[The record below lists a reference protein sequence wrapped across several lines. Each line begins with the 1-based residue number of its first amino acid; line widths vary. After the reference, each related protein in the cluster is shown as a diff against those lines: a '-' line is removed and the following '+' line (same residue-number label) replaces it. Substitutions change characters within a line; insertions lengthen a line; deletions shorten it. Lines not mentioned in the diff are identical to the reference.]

1 MKTSIIV
8 LAYKHE
14 RYVLEALRSAVDQ
27 TLRAD
32 EIIVIDDASPDA
44 TRKIVEAFIR
54 ENSSFPLRLICNERN
69 LGVTGSFAR
78 AAAAASGDVIFTLAG
93 DDVAMPSRLEVVH
106 AYLSARPTTYA
117 VISNAQIIDESSTP
131 KGLLDNCAGHLTPA
145 ALSVADLAP
154 GEHFL
159 RSRSSCGAAAAYRA
173 EVFRSFSP
181 LRDGLYAEDDPAA
194 FRAMLL
200 GTCDFL
206 PEPLVHWRRHAN
218 NLSRGTGSR
227 RGPEMAVHYSKCEA
241 MVDQMLAD
249 AVEWTSRHE
258 GRLGLGIDH
267 AASSFRF
274 HKAKWALWA
283 AAHEQG
289 VSLSAFF
296 SAAGDMAESRPS
308 LYEFIKEAWR
318 PTVRMFM
325 PFPLQRAMA
334 SFRSR
339 P

>member
-27 TLRAD
+27 TLKAD

-78 AAAAASGDVIFTLAG
+78 AVAATSGDVIFTLAG

-117 VISNAQIIDESSTP
+117 VISNAQIIDESSSP

-181 LRDGLYAEDDPAA
+181 LRGGLYAEDDPAA

-218 NLSRGTGSR
+218 NLSHGTGSS
-227 RGPEMAVHYSKCEA
+227 RGPEMAVHYRKCEA

-249 AVEWTSRHE
+249 AVEWKSRHE
-258 GRLGLGIDH
+258 GRLGPGFDH
-267 AASSFRF
+267 AISSLHFY
-274 HKAKWALWA
+274 KAKWALWA
-283 AAHEQG
+283 AAHERG
-289 VSLSAFF
+289 LSLRAFCSAAKELSARRM
-296 SAAGDMAESRPS
+296 STLA
-308 LYEFIKEAWR
+308 LLKEAWR
-318 PTVRMFM
+318 PACRMFI
-325 PFPLQRAMA
+325 PFPIQRLIAKL
-334 SFRSR
+334 RSR

>member
-27 TLRAD
+27 TLKAD

-44 TRKIVEAFIR
+44 TPKIVEAFIR

-78 AAAAASGDVIFTLAG
+78 AVAATSGDVIFTLAG

-117 VISNAQIIDESSTP
+117 VISNAQIIDETSSPT
-131 KGLLDNCAGHLTPA
+131 GLLDNCAERLEPT
-145 ALSVADLAP
+145 ALSIADLKR
-154 GEHFL
+154 GEYFL
-159 RSRSSCGAAAAYRA
+159 RGRSSCGAAAAYRA

-181 LRDGLYAEDDPAA
+181 LRVGLYAEDDPAA

-218 NLSRGTGSR
+218 NLSHGTGSR
-227 RGPEMAVHYSKCEA
+227 RGPEMAVHYRKCEA

-249 AVEWTSRHE
+249 ADEWVIRHTDIS
-258 GRLGLGIDH
+258 GLGFDH
-267 AASSFRF
+267 AVSNLRF
-274 HKAKWALWA
+274 HKAKCALWA
-283 AAHEQG
+283 AAHEKG
-289 VSLSAFF
+289 IHLGAFF
-296 SAAGDMAESRPS
+296 SASKALLASRPT
-308 LYEFIKEAWR
+308 LFAFVKEFWR
-318 PTVRMFM
+318 PAFRMLM
-325 PFPLQRAMA
+325 PFTLQRLLANL
-334 SFRSR
+334 RTHR
-339 P
+339 

>member
-14 RYVLEALRSAVDQ
+14 RYVLEALRSAVSQ
-27 TLRAD
+27 TLKAD

-54 ENSSFPLRLICNERN
+54 ENFSFPLRLICNERN

-78 AAAAASGDVIFTLAG
+78 AVAATSGDVIFTLAG

-117 VISNAQIIDESSTP
+117 VISNAQIIDETSSP
-131 KGLLDNCAGHLTPA
+131 SGMLDNCAGCLAPT
-145 ALSVADLAP
+145 ALSVANLAKA
-154 GEHFL
+154 EYFL
-159 RSRSSCGAAAAYRA
+159 RGRSSCGAAAAYRA

-218 NLSRGTGSR
+218 NLSHGTGSR
-227 RGPEMAVHYSKCEA
+227 RGPEMAVHYRMCEA

-249 AVEWTSRHE
+249 AVEWKSRHE

-267 AASSFRF
+267 AVSSFRF

-296 SAAGDMAESRPS
+296 SAAKVMAESQSS
-308 LYEFIKEAWR
+308 LYEFMKEAWR
-318 PTVRMFM
+318 PAFRMFM
-325 PFPLQRAMA
+325 PFPMQRFIAN
-334 SFRSR
+334 FRSS

>member
-1 MKTSIIV
+1 MKISIIV

-27 TLRAD
+27 TLKAD

-78 AAAAASGDVIFTLAG
+78 AVAAASGDVIFTLAG
-93 DDVAMPSRLEVVH
+93 DDIAMPSRLEVVH

-117 VISNAQIIDESSTP
+117 AISNAQIIDESSNP

-181 LRDGLYAEDDPAA
+181 LRDGLYTEDDPAA

-218 NLSRGTGSR
+218 NLSHGTGSR
-227 RGPEMAVHYSKCEA
+227 RGPEMAVHYRKCEA

-249 AVEWTSRHE
+249 ADEWKARHRDRP
-258 GRLGLGIDH
+258 GAGFDH
-267 AASSFRF
+267 AVSTFRF

-283 AAHEQG
+283 AAHDSG
-289 VSLSAFF
+289 LRLRAFGSAMREM
-296 SAAGDMAESRPS
+296 SACRPS
-308 LYEFIKEAWR
+308 LAALLKEAWR
-318 PTVRMFM
+318 PICRMLM
-325 PFPLQRAMA
+325 PFPFQRFMA
-334 SFRSR
+334 NLRSR